1 MGLLELKR
9 FSVMARAAR
18 RFVSVL
24 PVVLCAAAPVHGYAT
39 HTVGE
44 GDSLAL
50 IAERYLP
57 YTASYTRGELV
68 TQIRELNALGS
79 GRISIGQD
87 LVIPVIRSEP
97 LKPGTMA
104 KTKDFAARGIYVNQK
119 NAGTRTVFALAGR
132 LKASGANTVVF
143 DAKEVNGVPAYRS
156 AIPATVTPAAH
167 GDHSIQEIAK
177 LVDGL
182 HAMGVHVAAR
192 VCVFRDRLMASSMQ
206 GWRYNGE
213 WVDPANAE
221 VQAYNLE
228 LIRELVGL
236 GVDEIQLDYFRYPA
250 DGRTDTGVP
259 GKERS
264 DILAEYLAQIHEL
277 TSSHRVL
284 LSLDLFGIVSWQR
297 SADIRVL
304 GQDVHK
310 MMDHLDVISPMLYP
324 SHFGKDF
331 DGIANPA
338 DEPYYF
344 VKEGVT
350 RLKAIVQNRVIV
362 RPWLQSFP
370 LRVTTGYD
378 AGYVRAQV
386 DAARDAG
393 STGWLLW
400 SPGNRYDEA
409 FAALEALNAETLA
422 VSEAAGEELP
432 ARSVQPGME
441 TRPRE
446 RKNGGSAQESNL
458 PRTLD
463 APHTGFE
470 VRGTHQNPT
479 ASTGDT

>member
-1 MGLLELKR
+1 MPGWNKCNGMVR
-9 FSVMARAAR
+9 VAR
-18 RFVSVL
+18 RLAAVL
-24 PVVLCAAAPVHGYAT
+24 AAVLCSAVAAHPYAT

-44 GDSLAL
+44 GDSLMR

-57 YTASYTRGELV
+57 YTASYTRSELV
-68 TQIRELNALGS
+68 SHIRELNALGS
-79 GRISIGQD
+79 GGISIGQD

-97 LKPGTMA
+97 LKPSTVA
-104 KTKDFAARGIYVNQK
+104 KTRDFAARGIYVNQK
-119 NAGTRTVFALAGR
+119 NAGARTVFALAER
-132 LKASGANTVVF
+132 LKAAGANTVVF
-143 DAKEVNGVPAYRS
+143 DAKEVHGVPAYRS
-156 AIPATVTPAAH
+156 AVPATVMPAVH
-167 GDHSIQEIAK
+167 DGHSIQEIAK
-177 LVDGL
+177 LIEGL
-182 HAMGVHVAAR
+182 HAVDVHVVAR
-192 VCVFRDRLMASSMQ
+192 VCVFRDMLMSSKMQ
-206 GWRYNGE
+206 DWRYGHE

-228 LIRELVGL
+228 LIRELAGL

-264 DILAEYLAQIHEL
+264 DILTEYLARIHDL

-304 GQDVHK
+304 GQDVRK
-310 MMDHLDVISPMLYP
+310 MADHLDVISPMLYP

-350 RLKAIVQNRVIV
+350 RLKSIVGDRAAV

-370 LRVTTGYD
+370 LRITRGYD
-378 AGYVRAQV
+378 AGYIRAQI

-409 FAALEALNAETLA
+409 FAALEALHAETLA
-422 VSEAAGEELP
+422 AGEAAVDHGNGLVTDIGPTILED
-432 ARSVQPGME
+432 
-441 TRPRE
+441 
-446 RKNGGSAQESNL
+446 GGSAQESNL

-470 VRGTHQNPT
+470 VRGTHQDPT